1 MELVSKDKTDQVPSQ
16 GWGSRHWSHLQRNAA
31 TRSRGAHQGMSVER
45 RGEGRILEMGDHCQG
60 RRKKRKQW

>member
-31 TRSRGAHQGMSVER
+31 TRSRGAHQGMSVE
-45 RGEGRILEMGDHCQG
+45 GEERAES
-60 RRKKRKQW
+60 